1 MNNQN
6 SELFSLRDRYQVENG
21 TVFITGV
28 QAIVRFLIEK
38 QRNDVR
44 SGSQVRRTFISGYE
58 GSPLGGLDLEIIRNL
73 DLLNMHSHSVHQ
85 PAVNEKI
92 AAAAV
97 TGSQYNGDVD
107 GFWYGKAHGTKWAAD
122 ELSLANLSGSGE
134 TSGVVLFCGDDHAAK
149 SSGYPAGSENVLRD
163 VKAAVFYPSSILEVI
178 DYAHHALALSRHSG
192 LVCALKMVT
201 PICDGAATVS
211 VTTNRSG
218 FVLPRG
224 PQDESPFNK
233 VFQPVVIA
241 TGSLPYEE
249 ELAEVRLELAREYG
263 RLNQINRIMN
273 AGSRCTLGIV
283 ASGKSSTDV
292 DMALEALGIAG
303 QIKILKLGLIFPL
316 DHNIVKEFAQNLDTV
331 VVVEEKGPFVEEPVA
346 QALLNTG
353 VDRLFGKRGP
363 EGSRLIPAH
372 GELDPD
378 QLTTI
383 LAPLLRSHFP
393 SGTLSGRVEEIER
406 LSSKRNLK
414 LFPSRAAHYCPGC
427 PHSISVKAPNG
438 ELAGGEIGCSS
449 IDAYVKAE
457 GRGVR
462 YIPTMGLGGAI
473 NNGMF
478 PFNENEH
485 MFQNVGDGTVLHSGL
500 MTIFSSISHGA
511 NVTYK
516 ILWNHVVAMTGGQD
530 ITGRPGIDEFVLI
543 LLGLGVGEVAVVSKY
558 PDRVHLDRSKAARND
573 HQRLD
578 VWGRDDF
585 EEVQTNLKD
594 KKGVN
599 VLLYDQECAT
609 EARRRRKRQGTDIPE
624 YIMINEEVCEGCG
637 DCGEKSMCLAL
648 RPKETI
654 FGTKTS
660 VLQSSCSQDTSCLKG
675 DCPSFMTITPA
686 GGGTRLRRPE
696 TPSLQAAEIEEPAS
710 KREVNGN
717 YAIHI
722 IGIGGTGVVT
732 TAHLLGFAAMFE
744 GKFVNELNRTGLAQ
758 KGGPVESPVIIGETE
773 APPSNTI
780 STGTCDLYLAAD
792 IVGATNPVNLV
803 VTSEDRTVAVVSRSN
818 IPTAEMVYNPLKPL
832 ADVFQMQKTINDL
845 SREDHNV
852 FIDAQFYA
860 EALFGDHIVT
870 NIFLLGVAYQAGQ
883 VPLQAVNIEKAI
895 QLNGQAVEMNLQAF
909 RWGRLAISNP
919 DRLDEA
925 AHLTSPVAGT
935 ASDLRQQF
943 LEKSDEASAS
953 FFNDAMMQIPIEEEE
968 FQQLWA
974 VRVGDLIAYQNVAYA
989 RQYVTLV
996 KRVYGVDLAVGGDS
1010 HRYRLTYWVAFVLYK
1025 LMAYKDE
1032 YEVARLLTGTKENEI
1047 RKAFDGRVKLSYNLH
1062 PPFLRHR
1069 GMNSKIQFG
1078 PWFRP
1083 VLRILSR
1090 LKFLRH
1096 SRFDPFGR
1104 SIARREERET
1114 ISWFEQLIANTMPL
1128 VTPETY
1134 PDIVDML
1141 RIPEKIR
1148 GYEDI
1153 KRKSIAEVKTRVEQ
1167 TLGRIQETVAIKS
1180 DESVHK

>member
-1 MNNQN
+1 MSNQD
-6 SELFSLRDRYQVENG
+6 SDSYSLRDRYCIENG
-21 TVFITGV
+21 TVFLTGV

-44 SGSQVRRTFISGYE
+44 SGSEVRRTFISGYE

-73 DLLNMHSHSVHQ
+73 DLLNTHSSCVHQ
-85 PAVNEKI
+85 QAVNEKI

-97 TGSQYNGDVD
+97 TGSQYNADVD

-122 ELSLANLSGSGE
+122 ELSLANLSGSG
-134 TSGVVLFCGDDHAAK
+134 TRSGVVLFCGDDHAAK

-163 VKAAVFYPSSILEVI
+163 VKAAVFYPSSIPEVI

-201 PICDGAATVS
+201 PICDGAATVT
-211 VTTNRSG
+211 VTTNRSAIT
-218 FVLPRG
+218 LPRG
-224 PQDESPFNK
+224 AQDETPFNK
-233 VFQPVVIA
+233 AFHDVVIA
-241 TGSLPYEE
+241 TGSIPYEE
-249 ELAEVRLELAREYG
+249 ELAEVRLELAREYS
-263 RLNQINRIMN
+263 RLNQINRIMH

-292 DMALEALGIAG
+292 TVALEALGVAG
-303 QIKILKLGLIFPL
+303 QIKILKLGLIYPL
-316 DHNIVKEFAQNLDTV
+316 DHSIVKEFAQNLDTV
-331 VVVEEKGPFVEEPVA
+331 VIVEEKGPFVEEPVA
-346 QALLNTG
+346 QALLDTK
-353 VDRLFGKRGP
+353 VIRLFGKRGP
-363 EGSRLIPAH
+363 EGIRLIPAH

-378 QLTTI
+378 LLTTI

-406 LSSKRNLK
+406 LSSKRSQK
-414 LFPSRAAHYCPGC
+414 LFPMRTAHYCPGC
-427 PHSISVKAPNG
+427 PHSISVKAPDG
-438 ELAGGEIGCSS
+438 EVAGGEIGCSS

-473 NNGMF
+473 NNGIF
-478 PFNENEH
+478 PFNDNEH

-558 PDRVHLDRSKAARND
+558 PDQVCLDRSNAARKS
-573 HQRLD
+573 HQKLD
-578 VWGRDDF
+578 IFGRDDL
-585 EEVQTNLKD
+585 ERVQSNLKEM
-594 KKGVN
+594 KGVN

-609 EARRRRKRQGTDIPE
+609 EARRRRKRQGADISE
-624 YIMINEEVCEGCG
+624 YIMINEDVCEGCG

-648 RPKETI
+648 RPKETTL
-654 FGTKTS
+654 GTKTS
-660 VLQSSCSQDTSCLKG
+660 VLQSSCSQDASCLKG
-675 DCPSFMTITPA
+675 DCPSFMTIKPV
-686 GGGTRLRRPE
+686 GGTQLRRPE
-696 TPSLQAAEIEEPAS
+696 TPSLRALDIDEPTS
-710 KREVNGN
+710 KREIDGN
-717 YAIHI
+717 YSIHI

-732 TAHLLGFAAMFE
+732 IAHLLGFAAMFE

-773 APPSNTI
+773 APLSNTI
-780 STGTCDLYLAAD
+780 RAGTCDLYLAAD

-803 VTSEDRTVAVVSRSN
+803 VTSEDRTAAVVSRSN
-818 IPTAEMVYNPLKPL
+818 IPTAEMVYNPLKPQ
-832 ADVFQMQKTINDL
+832 ADVLQMQKTINDL
-845 SREDHNV
+845 TSEAHNV

-860 EALFGDHIVT
+860 EALFGDHIMT
-870 NIFLLGVAYQAGQ
+870 NVFLLGVAYQAGQ
-883 VPLQAVNIEKAI
+883 IPLQAANIEKAI
-895 QLNGQAVEMNLQAF
+895 ELNGQAVALNLQAF
-909 RWGRLAISNP
+909 RWGRIAIANPGRLDAAAHLASPATGAISNVCQ
-919 DRLDEA
+919 R
-925 AHLTSPVAGT
+925 
-935 ASDLRQQF
+935 F
-943 LEKSDEASAS
+943 LERSNEASAG
-953 FFNDAMMQIPIEEEE
+953 FFNDAMKQIPIKEEE
-968 FQQLWA
+968 FRHLWA
-974 VRVGDLIAYQNVAYA
+974 VRVGNLIEYQNVAYA
-989 RQYVTLV
+989 RQYVTII
-996 KRVYGVDLAVGGDS
+996 KRVYEADLAVGGDA
-1010 HRYRLTYWVAFVLYK
+1010 HRYQMTYWVAFILYK

-1047 RKAFDGRVKLSYNLH
+1047 RDAFDGRVILSYNLH

-1069 GMNSKIQFG
+1069 GMNSKIKFG

-1083 VLRILSR
+1083 ILRILAR

-1096 SRFDPFGR
+1096 SSFDPFGGT
-1104 SIARREERET
+1104 IARREERET
-1114 ISWFEQLIANTMPL
+1114 ISWYEQLLANAISL
-1128 VTPETY
+1128 VTPENY
-1134 PDIVDML
+1134 PEIVDLL
-1141 RIPEKIR
+1141 RLPEEIR

-1153 KRKSIAEVKTRVEQ
+1153 KRKSIARVKARVEQ
-1167 TLGRIQETVAIKS
+1167 SFNRIRETSSVKS
-1180 DESVHK
+1180 NESVPE